1 MLVLTVKDGE
11 RVILQTESGEQIT
24 VILASSKDGRAKLGF
39 EAPVSVSIL
48 REKLIRE
55 PVE

>member
-11 RVILQTESGEQIT
+11 RVILQTESGELIT
-24 VILASSKDGRAKLGF
+24 VLLSSSKDGRAKLGF
-39 EAPVSVSIL
+39 EAPGSVSIL